1 MASVGGRAGREEGD
15 DESGVLEDG
24 ENDAS
29 GGGVVGSAVGGGW
42 EDLDEWGGGSG
53 YVGVSLV
60 TVAGLLT

>member
-1 MASVGGRAGREEGD
+1 MASVGGRAGWEEGD

-24 ENDAS
+24 EDDAS
-29 GGGVVGSAVGGGW
+29 GGGGVGPEVGGGW
-42 EDLDEWGGGSG
+42 EDLDEWGRGSW